1 MCIIFHG
8 VREMEEIEWI
18 EKEIESLE
26 AEESEIV
33 REMAGLE
40 PLEGCIEYKWVKN
53 KIGRRYWYFY
63 LRRKR
68 GEHLISIY
76 IGKKIPEELIK
87 AKADREKLRMLKKK
101 LREVRERLKGLYRL
115 KIEKERTQ

>member
-1 MCIIFHG
+1 M
-8 VREMEEIEWI
+8 MSKEWI
-18 EKEIESLE
+18 EKEIASLE

-40 PLEGCIEYKWVKN
+40 PLVGCIEYKWVLN
-53 KIGRRYWYFY
+53 KIGRKYWYFY

-76 IGKKIPEELIK
+76 LGRTVPDELIK
-87 AKADREKLRMLKKK
+87 AKADREKLRMLKRRLK
-101 LREVRERLKGLYRL
+101 EVRERLKGLYRL
-115 KIEKERTQ
+115 KLEKERQK